1 MTKNTDMEKNE
12 DHYRKKTLAILVG
25 GGPAPGINGVIRSA
39 TIEAINSG
47 LNVIGIYE
55 GFEFLSKGDSS
66 HVKELRIE
74 DVSRIHFDG
83 GSILHTSR
91 VNPAKSKEMLDASL
105 KALTQLSVD
114 YLVTIGG
121 DDTATSAHKIDL
133 LAKGQIQVA
142 HVPKTIDN
150 DLPLPGNMPTFGFQT
165 ARDFGFRIVQ
175 SLMVDAQTTRRWYY
189 VVSMGRKAGH
199 LALGIGKAAGATLT
213 IIGEEFGDKTISFE
227 CVCDIL
233 EASIIKR
240 MAQGTPYGVA
250 VLAEG
255 IITRIDQEELKT
267 HPYVNLEKDLHGNIR
282 LSEIDI
288 GRITKD
294 EVRRRLRERGIGTTI
309 VSKDI
314 GYELRCATPIPYDCE
329 YTQDLGYAAVRYLLQ
344 GNSGAIVTV
353 DKGQLIPIKFQ
364 DIINSDGKISTREVD
379 VNSDSY
385 KVARQYMIRLEN
397 SDFEEIKNV
406 ARLALIGNMSTEEF
420 IKRFRYLTEMQAEVE
435 NKPDFSKKPKKST
448 PAKHV
453 AVKAKVTSGK
463 PKPKKRK

>member
-1 MTKNTDMEKNE
+1 MGKTD

-47 LNVIGIYE
+47 LTVYGIYE

-66 HVKELRIE
+66 HFKELRID

-83 GSILHTSR
+83 GSILQTSR
-91 VNPAKSKEMLDASL
+91 VNPAKSKDMLDASL

-121 DDTATSAHKIDL
+121 DDTATSAYKIDQ

-150 DLPLPGNMPTFGFQT
+150 DLPLPGNMPTFGYQT

-213 IIGEEFGDKTISFE
+213 IIGEEFGNKTVSFE

-240 MAQGTPYGVA
+240 LAQGNPYGVA

-255 IITRIDQEELKT
+255 IITRIDHKELMN

-294 EVRRRLRERGIGTTI
+294 EVRRRLRERGINVTI

-314 GYELRCATPIPYDCE
+314 GYELRCASPIPYDCE

-344 GNSGAIVTV
+344 GDSGAIVTV
-353 DKGQLIPIKFQ
+353 DKGQLIPIKFE
-364 DIINSDGKISTREVD
+364 DIINDDGKISTREVD
-379 VNSDSY
+379 VDSDSY
-385 KVARQYMIRLEN
+385 QVARQYMIRLES

-406 ARLALIGNMSTEEF
+406 ARLALIGNMSTENF
-420 IKRFRYLTEMQAEVE
+420 IKKFKYLTEDRSMEYKEKEVVIE
-435 NKPDFSKKPKKST
+435 NEIKKQEPENSETAADK
-448 PAKHV
+448 
-453 AVKAKVTSGK
+453 
-463 PKPKKRK
+463 